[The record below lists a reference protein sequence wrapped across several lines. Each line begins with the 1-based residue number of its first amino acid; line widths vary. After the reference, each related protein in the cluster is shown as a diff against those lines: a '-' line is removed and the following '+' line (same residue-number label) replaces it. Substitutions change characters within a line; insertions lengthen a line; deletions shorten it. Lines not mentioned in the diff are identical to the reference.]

1 MNYHEV
7 STSYVA
13 PPKLYKQFM
22 LAGLTVPEIGIILV
36 LFFSQLL
43 TRNYLYS
50 FFLPVTFIVFVARLF
65 EEKSL
70 KDVLLVLLRYHT
82 RPQQF
87 TMHCAPAIV
96 KKKERKSNR

>member
-1 MNYHEV
+1 MEHRYI
-7 STSYVA
+7 A

-43 TRNYLYS
+43 THNYLYA
-50 FFLPVTFIVFVARLF
+50 FFFPVTFMVFVARLF
-65 EEKSL
+65 EDKSL
-70 KDVLLVLLRYHT
+70 KDVFLVLLRYHT

-87 TMHCAPAIV
+87 TRHCTTAT
-96 KKKERKSNR
+96 KKKGGTIHR